1 MEIHFQ
7 VNAKNIGVL
16 IAGAAAIGSAYL
28 FVGNARESHAQTME
42 NEEAVGVV
50 AEAVEAL
57 ARTQRV
63 ERMFWPEEYRAK
75 ALEVIDAIEV
85 AD

>member
-1 MEIHFQ
+1 MDVHFQ
-7 VNAKNIGVL
+7 VNAKNISVL
-16 IAGAAAIGSAYL
+16 VAVSTAIGSAYL
-28 FVGNARESHAQTME
+28 FVGNANESHAQTMQ

-50 AEAVEAL
+50 AEAVEVL

-63 ERMFWPEEYRAK
+63 ERMFWPDAYRAK
-75 ALEVIDAIEV
+75 ALEVIDAIEI